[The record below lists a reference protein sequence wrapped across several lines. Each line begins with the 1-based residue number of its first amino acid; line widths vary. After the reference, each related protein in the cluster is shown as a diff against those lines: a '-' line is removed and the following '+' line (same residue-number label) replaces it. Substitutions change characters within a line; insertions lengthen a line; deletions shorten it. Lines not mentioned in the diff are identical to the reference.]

1 MNSIVKPHPWSI
13 FTPSCPDVLEVPEF
27 VLDNVLAAGTIVIAG
42 QRGLGKTSALVPLMA
57 IASGLCTA
65 VPLGAS
71 VRRKVIY
78 VSEDPAQVK
87 RILHAMCKSGHI
99 RRTQAEINEV
109 FKLVQGSRLT
119 PKEIVE
125 LKPHLK
131 EHWLDNETAS
141 GGNYSAPP
149 VIVLDTTNATI
160 EIENIS
166 DNSLVSKAISELR
179 NGLGEMPLVL
189 VGHMP
194 KTSLADVRHKSFV
207 GAGSWEND
215 TQQNLYLIMEDN
227 MRYLIFGKNR
237 FSPEITEYALHSHH
251 ADMEGINTLGY
262 PVKLRCWYS
271 IPEAMSR
278 ERKQELK
285 EKKAEQKRLDS
296 KYSQMEKLLETIIEN
311 PGICTTELK
320 KTVCGRSDSQTVAL
334 KQLERDGRI
343 YIQSPDKRTRTYYPV
358 APF

>member
-1 MNSIVKPHPWSI
+1 MNSIVRPHPWAL
-13 FTPSCPDVLEVPEF
+13 FTPSYPDVLEAPVF

-42 QRGLGKTSALVPLMA
+42 QRGVGKTSALVPLMA
-57 IASGLCTA
+57 IASGLCSA

-78 VSEDPAQVK
+78 VSEDTAQVT
-87 RILHAMCKSGHI
+87 RILHAMRTGGHI
-99 RRTQAEINEV
+99 HRTPTEINEI
-109 FKLVQGSRLT
+109 FKLVPGSRLT

-160 EIENIS
+160 DIENIS

-179 NGLGEMPLVL
+179 NGLGEIPLVL
-189 VGHMP
+189 VGHTP
-194 KTSLADVRHKSFV
+194 KTSLSDLRQKSFV
-207 GAGSWEND
+207 GAGSWEGD
-215 TQQNLYLIMEDN
+215 TQQNLYLIIEDDI
-227 MRYLIFGKNR
+227 RSLVIGKNR
-237 FSPEITEYALHSHH
+237 FSPEVVEYALNSHCI
-251 ADMEGINTLGY
+251 DMEGINKLGY

-296 KYSQMEKLLETIIEN
+296 KYSLMEKLLQTIIEN

-320 KTVCGRSDSQTVAL
+320 KIVRGRSDSQTVAL

-358 APF
+358 AHF

>member
-1 MNSIVKPHPWSI
+1 MNSVVKPHPWSV
-13 FTPSCPDVLEVPEF
+13 FTPSCPEVLEVPEF

-78 VSEDPAQVK
+78 VSEDPAQVN

-149 VIVLDTTNATI
+149 VVVLDTTNATI
-160 EIENIS
+160 DIENIS

-179 NGLGEMPLVL
+179 NGLGEIPLVL

-194 KTSLADVRHKSFV
+194 KTNLADVRHKSFV

-227 MRYLIFGKNR
+227 MRYLVFGKNR
-237 FSPEITEYALHSHH
+237 FSPEITEYTLHSHY

-271 IPEAMSR
+271 LPEAVSL
-278 ERKQELK
+278 ERKLALK
-285 EKKAEQKRLDS
+285 EKKATQKRLDS
-296 KYSQMEKLLETIIEN
+296 DYKLMENFLEVITEN
-311 PGICTTELK
+311 PGLPTTVVKSKVSGKSERK
-320 KTVCGRSDSQTVAL
+320 QAARV
-334 KQLERDGRI
+334 QLEQDGRI
-343 YIQSPDKRTRTYYPV
+343 YVEKRDNRTRTYHPV